1 MALETLRYPEDSKGL
16 IHHSDRGCQYCSY
29 SYVDRSKS
37 RGIQIS
43 MTESGD
49 PLENAV
55 AERVNGIIK
64 SEWLYG
70 VEIKDYADCYERV
83 SQAIETYNNLRPHMS
98 LDYQTPTEVHDFGA
112 VPVRHWKTYSERKQA
127 NQEQTL

>member
-1 MALETLRYPEDSKGL
+1 MSLLPFRQSSGYCTQL
-16 IHHSDRGCQYCSY
+16 IEARNTRGRPFFDLPL
-29 SYVDRSKS
+29 SYVDRLKS
-37 RGIQIS
+37 RGMQIS

-64 SEWLYG
+64 SQWLYG

-83 SQAIETYNNLRPHMS
+83 SQAIETYNNLRP
-98 LDYQTPTEVHDFGA
+98 Q
-112 VPVRHWKTYSERKQA
+112 
-127 NQEQTL
+127 

>member
-1 MALETLRYPEDSKGL
+1 
-16 IHHSDRGCQYCSY
+16 
-29 SYVDRSKS
+29 
-37 RGIQIS
+37 

-70 VEIKDYADCYERV
+70 VEIKDYADCCERV
-83 SQAIETYNNLRPHMS
+83 SQAIGAYNNIRPHMS
-98 LDYQTPTEVHDFGA
+98 LDYQTPSQVHDQGA
-112 VPVRHWKTYSERKQA
+112 IPKRQWKTFKEKM
-127 NQEQTL
+127 EQRAAM

>member
-1 MALETLRYPEDSKGL
+1 
-16 IHHSDRGCQYCSY
+16 
-29 SYVDRSKS
+29 
-37 RGIQIS
+37 

-70 VEIKDYADCYERV
+70 VEIKDYTDCYERV
-83 SQAIETYNNLRPHMS
+83 SQAIRTYNSIRPPMS
-98 LDYQTPTEVHDFGA
+98 LDYQTPSQVHDQGA
-112 VPVRHWKTYSERKQA
+112 IPKRQWKTFKERM
-127 NQEQTL
+127 EQRAAM

>member
-1 MALETLRYPEDSKGL
+1 MALQSLSYPQDSRGL
-16 IHHSDRGCQYCSY
+16 IHHSDRGCQYCSFD
-29 SYVDRSKS
+29 YVNELKS
-37 RGIQIS
+37 RGMRIS

-70 VEIKDYADCYERV
+70 VDIKNYEDCRGQV
-83 SQAIETYNNLRPHMS
+83 SRAIKAYNDLRPHMS
-98 LDYQTPTEVHDFGA
+98 LDYQTPSEVHDQGA
-112 VPVRHWKTYSERKQA
+112 TPKRHWKTFRERNQA
-127 NQEQTL
+127 RQG